1 MEVFV
6 EPSKTDQF
14 REGAWVP
21 VARTHSKVC
30 PVAMMEQ
37 YFRLGECTGDSNHFT
52 SMAIIYRI
60 SPNQS
65 MYT

>member
-14 REGAWVP
+14 REGTWVP

-37 YFRLGECTGDSNHFT
+37 YFRLGECTGDS
-52 SMAIIYRI
+52 
-60 SPNQS
+60 
-65 MYT
+65 